1 MRAREFIREAGEDLN
16 KQLEKHYWSQY
27 NPTDREMIGRYVSDN
42 SYLNGML
49 YAKDADK
56 HLKDPQN
63 AYHTDAIK
71 HLDKLAQ
78 QQTTPTDMTVHR
90 GLRTAPQLGKGDVMT
105 SPGFLSTSVDPDF
118 AHSWSGKQALGRERQ
133 IRKNPQAYS
142 GMTNPEYRHLMQ
154 IQVPKGTP
162 GFYASDAQAEWVAP
176 RGSQVKVDP
185 KPVIDH
191 ETKTVKWQG
200 QYVPTQPKPAAT
212 SPATTVSQSN
222 KGVRGGGGGGGYGAD
237 IPPDIAAMYQLDSF
251 GGGQLGADIDY
262 PINLMK
268 AEKAARALKK

>member
-1 MRAREFIREAGEDLN
+1 MRAREFVREAGEDLN

-27 NPTDREMIGRYVSDN
+27 NPTDHKMLSRYVADN

-49 YAKDADK
+49 YSKDRDML
-56 HLKDPQN
+56 LKDPGN
-63 AYHTDAIK
+63 AYYTDAIK

-78 QQTTPTDMTVHR
+78 QHNTPTDMTVHR
-90 GLRTAPQLGKGDVMT
+90 GLRTAPQLGKGDIMT

-118 AHSWSGKQALGRERQ
+118 AHSWSGKQALGRQRQ
-133 IRKNPQAYS
+133 IQKNPQAYS
-142 GMTNPEYRHLMQ
+142 GMANPEYRHLMQ

-191 ETKTVKWQG
+191 ETKTVRWQG

-212 SPATTVSQSN
+212 SPVARSTSIAPAI
-222 KGVRGGGGGGGYGAD
+222 KGVRGGGGAGLDQNWRAPIEDPFQTAFDPKRTMDQMRQDRLTKGY
-237 IPPDIAAMYQLDSF
+237 
-251 GGGQLGADIDY
+251 
-262 PINLMK
+262 
-268 AEKAARALKK
+268 